1 MFAGRVACCPLIG
14 LVSHGEYGD
23 GTDGRTT
30 NRCITLLAV
39 NATSAVMYAFPSHRK
54 APSTPATM
62 SKQQETLSKQKFDFV
77 DATFDFLPQTATMSN
92 EISSFRQNRNKLN
105 MFNLFRHCRKDEISF
120 DIVADTGNI
129 VAENGN
135 IAKPATLLPKTAT
148 MSDVEA
154 TFDTV
159 EKVVQLVAFNNVAST
174 LLLVWT
180 RLKVVNL
187 VRQVWT
193 LGAEWRVRPSSPA
206 LDGSTSTATRRRRNR
221 SGCGRC
227 RSTPP
232 GVAFWWWSD
241 VHSRTMAQVSASR
254 QRQPVT
260 SVRTTAPTSR
270 HTSSMLRHPLHTSRS
285 LCFTLHRP
293 R

>member
-54 APSTPATM
+54 APSTLATM
-62 SKQQETLSKQKFDFV
+62 SKQQETLSKQRFDFV

-129 VAENGN
+129 VAKNGN
-135 IAKPATLLPKTAT
+135 N
-148 MSDVEA
+148 
-154 TFDTV
+154 
-159 EKVVQLVAFNNVAST
+159 VQ
-174 LLLVWT
+174 
-180 RLKVVNL
+180 
-187 VRQVWT
+187 
-193 LGAEWRVRPSSPA
+193 
-206 LDGSTSTATRRRRNR
+206 
-221 SGCGRC
+221 C
-227 RSTPP
+227 RSNI
-232 GVAFWWWSD
+232 
-241 VHSRTMAQVSASR
+241 
-254 QRQPVT
+254 
-260 SVRTTAPTSR
+260 R
-270 HTSSMLRHPLHTSRS
+270 HCRKSRS
-285 LCFTLHRP
+285 TCSVQQCCFDIVAGVDAA
-293 R
+293 